1 MRNLAGAD
9 DTVTQ
14 KLQRG
19 LPAFRGRVFLS
30 AVSDNAKCVALN
42 ENESLQN
49 ADFGVCMGV
58 MSPRWA
64 VSINPY
70 LRWKQVNSP
79 GR

>member
-1 MRNLAGAD
+1 M
-9 DTVTQ
+9 TQ
-14 KLQRG
+14 KLLRG
-19 LPAFRGRVFLS
+19 LARPSVGAS
-30 AVSDNAKCVALN
+30 PIMQSALN

-70 LRWKQVNSP
+70 LRCKQVNSP